1 MLNLSIFDVIG
12 PIMIGPSSSHTAGAV
27 KLARVAARIAGKPFK
42 HVEFGLHGSFAKTG
56 KGHGTHLA
64 LLAGVLG
71 LTEEDERIKC
81 SPGIAEARG
90 ITYKFYEVD
99 LDDVHENTAVIT
111 FTHDDDTTTE
121 IVGCSTGGGR
131 ILITRISGVEVEVT
145 AERPTIIMQQIDRP
159 GVIAGISRILAENN
173 INIGVMRFSRV
184 AKRDVATSVLET
196 DEKIPPEVVEK
207 LAALDDVLMVRVIQ

>member
-1 MLNLSIFDVIG
+1 MNLSIFDVIG

-131 ILITRISGVEVEVT
+131 ILITRISGVELEVT

>member
-1 MLNLSIFDVIG
+1 MNLSIFDVIG

-90 ITYKFYEVD
+90 ITYEFYEVD

>member
-1 MLNLSIFDVIG
+1 MNLSIFDVIG

-27 KLARVAARIAGKPFK
+27 KLARVAARVAGKPFK

>member
-1 MLNLSIFDVIG
+1 
-12 PIMIGPSSSHTAGAV
+12 
-27 KLARVAARIAGKPFK
+27 
-42 HVEFGLHGSFAKTG
+42 FAKTG

>member
-1 MLNLSIFDVIG
+1 MNLSIFDVIG

-27 KLARVAARIAGKPFK
+27 RLARVTARIAGKPFK

>member
-1 MLNLSIFDVIG
+1 MNLSIFDVIG

-131 ILITRISGVEVEVT
+131 ILITRIIGVEVEVT

>member
-1 MLNLSIFDVIG
+1 MNLSIFDVIG

>member
-1 MLNLSIFDVIG
+1 MNLSIFDVIG

-27 KLARVAARIAGKPFK
+27 KLARAAARIAGKPFK

-90 ITYKFYEVD
+90 ITYEFYEVD

>member
-1 MLNLSIFDVIG
+1 LNLSIFDVIG

>member
-1 MLNLSIFDVIG
+1 MNLSIFDVIG

-42 HVEFGLHGSFAKTG
+42 HVEFGWHGSFAKTG

>member
-1 MLNLSIFDVIG
+1 MNLSIFDVIG

-207 LAALDDVLMVRVIQ
+207 LAALDDVLMVSVIQ

>member
-1 MLNLSIFDVIG
+1 MNLSIFDVIG

-99 LDDVHENTAVIT
+99 LDDVHENTAVLT